1 MSGKIPEEFIEDVR
15 QKTNIVDVIEP
26 YVQLKKSGRNLF
38 GLCPF
43 HEEKTPSFS
52 VSEEKQ
58 IFHCFS
64 CGRGGN
70 VFKFLMEIEN
80 LSFPEAVIKVAD
92 FSGISLPEDYQA
104 VTVQNSN
111 SQFSLLKQDYQAAQA
126 LYHHILLKT
135 TTGEPA
141 LKYLQQRQLS
151 LETIKHFQIGYAP
164 KENKTLVS
172 FFQGKNKEYAELN
185 SSGLFSEDDAGNL
198 YDRFRDRVMFPITDQ
213 SGNIVA
219 FSGRILTTAKA
230 TDQPVAKYLNSPE
243 TEIFNK
249 GQTLFNLAA
258 AKKAIREQ
266 GEVVL
271 FEGFMD
277 VISAYQAG
285 VVNGVASMGTSLTDQ
300 QLYLLNRITKRIV
313 ICYDGDTPGIKAA
326 QRALQLLK
334 STNFDVGVVVIP
346 NGQDPDEFIKAQGA
360 AAFKTLVEHKSL
372 TPTAFMIKYL
382 SQQYDLS
389 NDADKVEFLNGAL
402 EYIIQVQSPV
412 EQELYLGQLADQ
424 LGISKQ
430 AVQKELQDKQ
440 KTQKILQPAADYG
453 KPQAVIN
460 SQANHDLG
468 YNQLGSVE
476 KSERNLLNIIFH
488 FPEVVG
494 ILDKYADFS
503 FVHQQ
508 YQDIFDCWL
517 RNSLL
522 QTDLTVAQFVDLV
535 PDNLRELVVTIEMM
549 ERPADYSEDEVRDYI
564 DNIRHHEQQQQLQ
577 TYQTQIKQ
585 AAQIGDAQQ
594 ELQLTMELIALRK
607 KLESQNS

>member
-219 FSGRILTTAKA
+219 FSGRILMTATA

-453 KPQAVIN
+453 QPQAVIN

>member
-219 FSGRILTTAKA
+219 FSGRILTTATA
-230 TDQPVAKYLNSPE
+230 TDQPIAKYLNSPE

-300 QLYLLNRITKRIV
+300 QLYMLNRITKRIV

-453 KPQAVIN
+453 QPQAVIN